1 MNGMSSVTEQ
11 VKAGPAFTQANL
23 TTKVKPSYDVVI
35 IGAGWAGLTLARQL
49 KMSRP
54 ELSIVQLDAATEYKA
69 KVGEATVEMTGHYFM
84 HRLGLANYLYRNHL
98 PKNGLRFL
106 FDSENHDLELHE
118 MSEHGTSNIPPHPA
132 FQLDRARLEED
143 LVAMN
148 REMGIDILL
157 GARVKDLE
165 IDESIHAAPH
175 LVQFDCP
182 ALGESIDPMGQT
194 VSGRWLVDASGKAG
208 LIAKK
213 YKLHHRCDVPQNA
226 STWARF
232 SNIKDIDALG
242 PKEWRRKV
250 NGRFLSTIHFTGEG
264 YWIWVIPLSGGFT
277 SIGVDCDKE
286 RMKKRPVKRDEFM
299 AFLKSHKGLAD
310 LLEGA
315 QMEDF
320 EAWGQLAYRGEKYM
334 SEHRWATTGFAAM
347 FLDPLFSFGGD
358 MISLFNDGICKT
370 ICEDFATEDES
381 EAITKL
387 AQNLPVLN
395 QQAHEFYQRIYS
407 HVNNVTP
414 VLDCGELCSPILAYI
429 TATYFLETA
438 WDYMADNFVDLE
450 RWQSKSHLRRG
461 YLALEK
467 KLNRQ
472 ILETAETLN
481 YEGRYFDRNS
491 IGFFESGAEIYR
503 YFVFEMGDKG
513 KDGRRIDLHT
523 KLWASIYLQVT
534 GSRLNLKKFASRNLV
549 QECLNLPQILTKD
562 SFTKA
567 DLPDLIQDINAA
579 LTQKLIEQSELE
591 FQEGELV
598 ASIDEMSFESGDVYI
613 ACTKDELTQDEMALL
628 TKQAKA
634 LWAQEQEYIHMPFT
648 VPYFLQFCRQTD
660 ESIMSDPIQDAEVPT
675 RKVAAERLLAQM
687 QRESQTAGAEELMQL
702 GQEEA
707 TETEKAGTC

>member
-1 MNGMSSVTEQ
+1 MKGMSNNPERLR
-11 VKAGPAFTQANL
+11 AGPAFTQANL
-23 TTKVKPSYDVVI
+23 TTQVKPTYDVVI

-54 ELSIVQLDAATEYKA
+54 ELSILQLDAATQYKA

-157 GARVKDLE
+157 GARVKALE
-165 IDESIHAAPH
+165 IAESNERESH
-175 LVQFDCP
+175 LLQFDCP
-182 ALGESIDPMGQT
+182 ALGDSIDPMGQT

-208 LIAKK
+208 LIAQK
-213 YKLHHRCDVPQNA
+213 YRLHHRRDVPKNA

-232 SNIKDIDALG
+232 SHVKDIDSLG
-242 PKEWRRKV
+242 PKAWRRKV
-250 NGRFLSTIHFTGEG
+250 NGRFLSTIHFTGGG

-277 SIGVDCDKE
+277 SIGVDCDKD
-286 RMKKRPVKRDEFM
+286 RMKNRPVKKEDFM

-310 LLEGA
+310 LLENA

-358 MISLFNDGICKT
+358 MIALFNDGICQS
-370 ICEDFATEDES
+370 ICDDFALEDEG
-381 EAITKL
+381 EANSLL
-387 AQNLPVLN
+387 AKNVPILN
-395 QQAHEFYQRIYS
+395 QQAHEFYQRIFS

-414 VLDCGELCSPILAYI
+414 VLDGGELCSPILAYI

-438 WDYMADNFVDLE
+438 WDYMADNFIDLE
-450 RWQSKSHLRRG
+450 RWQSKAHLRRG
-461 YLALEK
+461 FLALEK

-472 ILETAETLN
+472 ILETAVIMKQ
-481 YEGRYFDRNS
+481 EGRYFDRNLV
-491 IGFFESGAEIYR
+491 GFFESGADIYR
-503 YFVFEMGDKG
+503 YFVFEMGEKG
-513 KDGRRIDLHT
+513 KEGRRIDLHT
-523 KLWASIYLQVT
+523 KLWAYIYLQMT
-534 GSRLNLKKFASRNLV
+534 GSRLNLPQFASRKWV
-549 QECLNLPQILTKD
+549 HECLNLPEILNKD
-562 SFTKA
+562 SVTRA
-567 DLPDLIQDINAA
+567 DLPDLLARMGEKLTSVLIAQSDLDIEDGD
-579 LTQKLIEQSELE
+579 LI
-591 FQEGELV
+591 
-598 ASIDEMSFESGDVYI
+598 ATIDESAFASGLV
-613 ACTKDELTQDEMALL
+613 TLTLIKNVLISEDLVTL
-628 TKQAKA
+628 KKQANA

-660 ESIMSDPIQDAEVPT
+660 EDIMAKPIVDVQVPNL
-675 RKVAAERLLAQM
+675 AAAK
-687 QRESQTAGAEELMQL
+687 ANVFGDL
-702 GQEEA
+702 GQSNPLSDQGMTPHA
-707 TETEKAGTC
+707 VQKTSEKEGAC

>member
-1 MNGMSSVTEQ
+1 MKGMITNSEPLR
-11 VKAGPAFTQANL
+11 AGPAFTQANL
-23 TTKVKPSYDVVI
+23 NTRVKPAYDVVI

-54 ELSIVQLDAATEYKA
+54 ELSILQLDAATQYKA

-106 FDSENHDLELHE
+106 FDSEKHDLELHE

-157 GARVKDLE
+157 GARVKNLE
-165 IDESIHAAPH
+165 IAESCDTAPH
-175 LVQFDCP
+175 LLQFDCP
-182 ALGESIDPMGQT
+182 ALGASIDPMGQT

-208 LIAKK
+208 LIAQK
-213 YKLHHRCDVPQNA
+213 YRLHHRRDVPKNA
-226 STWARF
+226 ATWARF
-232 SNIKDIDALG
+232 SNVKDIDSLG
-242 PKEWRRKV
+242 PKAWRRKV

-277 SIGVDCDKE
+277 SIGVDCDKD
-286 RMKKRPVKRDEFM
+286 RMKNRPVKKDDFM
-299 AFLKSHKGLAD
+299 AFLNRHKGLAD
-310 LLEGA
+310 LLENA

-358 MISLFNDGICKT
+358 MIALFNDGICQS
-370 ICEDFATEDES
+370 IGEDFAIEDEQ
-381 EAITKL
+381 EANQLL
-387 AQNLPVLN
+387 AKNVPILN
-395 QQAHEFYQRIYS
+395 QQAHEFYQRIFS

-414 VLDCGELCSPILAYI
+414 VLDGGELCSPILAYI

-450 RWQSKSHLRRG
+450 RWQSKAHLRRG
-461 YLALEK
+461 FLALEK

-472 ILETAETLN
+472 ILETAATMKQ
-481 YEGRYFDRNS
+481 EGRYFDRNLV
-491 IGFFESGAEIYR
+491 GFFESGADIYR

-513 KDGRRIDLHT
+513 KEGRRIDLHT
-523 KLWASIYLQVT
+523 KLWANIYLQVT
-534 GSRLNLKKFASRNLV
+534 GSRLNLAKFSSRKLV
-549 QECLNLPQILTKD
+549 QECLNLPEIMLKD
-562 SFTKA
+562 SFTRA
-567 DLPDLIQDINAA
+567 DLPTLLDAIGEKLTQQLLEDSGLALSVDDVQATVDEAAFSHGMVTLTLKDRVLPVEDLIA
-579 LTQKLIEQSELE
+579 LN
-591 FQEGELV
+591 
-598 ASIDEMSFESGDVYI
+598 
-613 ACTKDELTQDEMALL
+613 
-628 TKQAKA
+628 KQANA
-634 LWAQEQEYIHMPFT
+634 LWAQEQEYIHMPFH
-648 VPYFLQFCRQTD
+648 VPFFLQFCRQTD
-660 ESIMSDPIQDAEVPT
+660 EDIMAKPIVDAQVPNMAVAMANVIGEISLSNALSDQDVTIQ
-675 RKVAAERLLAQM
+675 VAQKTSEK
-687 QRESQTAGAEELMQL
+687 EGA
-702 GQEEA
+702 
-707 TETEKAGTC
+707 C

>member
-1 MNGMSSVTEQ
+1 MNGMSNMAAQ

-23 TTKVKPSYDVVI
+23 TTQVKPSYDVVI

-54 ELSIVQLDAATEYKA
+54 ELSILQLDAATEYKA

-106 FDSENHDLELHE
+106 FDSENHDLELHQ

-165 IDESIHAAPH
+165 IDESVGRDPH

-182 ALGESIDPMGQT
+182 ALGESVDPMGQT

-213 YKLHHRCDVPQNA
+213 YKLHHRRDVPKNA

-277 SIGVDCDKE
+277 SIGVDCDKD
-286 RMKKRPVKRDEFM
+286 RMKNRPVKKDDFM
-299 AFLKSHKGLAD
+299 AFLKSHRGLAD
-310 LLEGA
+310 LLEDA

-358 MISLFNDGICKT
+358 MISLFNDGICQS
-370 ICEDFATEDES
+370 ICADFALEEDV
-381 EAITKL
+381 EANTL
-387 AQNLPVLN
+387 LTQQVPVLN
-395 QQAHEFYQRIYS
+395 QQAHEFYQRIFS
-407 HVNNVTP
+407 HVHNVTP

-450 RWQSKSHLRRG
+450 KWSSKSHLRRG

-472 ILETAETLN
+472 ILETAAIMKQ
-481 YEGRYFDRNS
+481 EGRYFDRNS
-491 IGFFESGAEIYR
+491 VGFFESGAEVYR

-534 GSRLNLKKFASRNLV
+534 ASRLNLPKFASRNLV
-549 QECLNLPQILTKD
+549 QECLNLPQILTKTSISRDDLPVLLEAMAD
-562 SFTKA
+562 SLKQKLLEESERMLTADDFSIQLDEAAFASDKVTVTGIKA
-567 DLPDLIQDINAA
+567 DL
-579 LTQKLIEQSELE
+579 SEAD
-591 FQEGELV
+591 F
-598 ASIDEMSFESGDVYI
+598 
-613 ACTKDELTQDEMALL
+613 ALL
-628 TKQAKA
+628 EKQANA
-634 LWAQEQEYIHMPFT
+634 LWNQEQEYIHMPFT

-660 ESIMSDPIQDAEVPT
+660 ESIMLDPIVDPEMPN
-675 RKVAAERLLAQM
+675 KAAAHKALFGS
-687 QRESQTAGAEELMQL
+687 ESDHSNPKRGAENQADTQASTQHEQVSS
-702 GQEEA
+702 
-707 TETEKAGTC
+707 C

>member
-1 MNGMSSVTEQ
+1 MKGMSNNTAQIKS
-11 VKAGPAFTQANL
+11 GPAFTQANL
-23 TTKVKPSYDVVI
+23 NTQIKPAYDLVI

-49 KMSRP
+49 KLARP
-54 ELSIVQLDAATEYKA
+54 DLSILQLDAATQFKG

-106 FDSENHDLELHE
+106 YDSENHNLELHQ
-118 MSEHGTSNIPPHPA
+118 MSEHGTTNIPPHPA

-148 REMGIDILL
+148 REMGIDILF

-165 IDESIHAAPH
+165 IEESESRSPH
-175 LVQFDCP
+175 IVQFDCP
-182 ALGESIDPMGQT
+182 ALGDTIDPMGQT
-194 VSGRWLVDASGKAG
+194 VSGQWLVDASGKAG

-213 YKLHHRCDVPQNA
+213 YQLHHRRDVPKNA

-232 SNIKDIDALG
+232 SNVKDIDALG

-286 RMKKRPVKRDEFM
+286 RMKNRPVKKDEFI
-299 AFLKSHKGLAD
+299 AFLKSHRGLAD
-310 LLEGA
+310 LLEDA
-315 QMEDF
+315 KMEDF
-320 EAWGQLAYRGEKYM
+320 EAWGQLAYRGEKYV

-358 MISLFNDGICKT
+358 MISLFNDGICKS
-370 ICEDFATEDES
+370 ICDDFALEDEGQ
-381 EAITKL
+381 ANQLMAK
-387 AQNLPVLN
+387 QVPVLN
-395 QQAHEFYQRIYS
+395 QQAHEFYQRIFI
-407 HVNNVTP
+407 HVHNVTP

-450 RWQSKSHLRRG
+450 RWQSKDYLRRG

-472 ILETAETLN
+472 ILETAAIMKQ
-481 YEGRYFDRNS
+481 EGRYFDRNLV
-491 IGFFESGAEIYR
+491 GFFESGAEVYR

-513 KDGRRIDLHT
+513 KEGRRIDLHT
-523 KLWASIYLQVT
+523 KLWANIYLQVT
-534 GSRLNLKKFASRNLV
+534 GSRLNLSKFASRNLV
-549 QECLNLPQILTKD
+549 HECLNLPEILEKA
-562 SFTKA
+562 SFSRA
-567 DLPDLIQDINAA
+567 DLPLLLTALSDK
-579 LTQKLIEQSELE
+579 LTQKLLENEGYELSPGSFNAVIE
-591 FQEGELV
+591 EG
-598 ASIDEMSFESGDVYI
+598 SFASGDVNI
-613 ACTKDELTQDEMALL
+613 VLLDESISDTVKAKLKKD
-628 TKQAKA
+628 AKA
-634 LWAQEQEYIHMPFT
+634 LWAMEQEYIHMPFT

-660 ESIMSDPIQDAEVPT
+660 EDIMAQPIVDIMVPN
-675 RKVAAERLLAQM
+675 KAAAEKHLALQA
-687 QRESQTAGAEELMQL
+687 QSAQQ
-702 GQEEA
+702 
-707 TETEKAGTC
+707 EKAQNLGETDGEMTKTSGEKASS

>member
-1 MNGMSSVTEQ
+1 MNGKSNITEQ

-23 TTKVKPSYDVVI
+23 TTSVKPAYDVVI

-54 ELSIVQLDAATEYKA
+54 ELSILQLDAATEYKA

-165 IDESIHAAPH
+165 VNEDPAPGSH

-182 ALGESIDPMGQT
+182 ALGETIDPMGQT

-208 LIAKK
+208 LLAKK
-213 YKLHHRCDVPQNA
+213 YKLHHRRDVPKNA

-232 SNIKDIDALG
+232 SNVKDIDSLG
-242 PKEWRRKV
+242 PKAWRRKV

-286 RMKKRPVKRDEFM
+286 RMKNRPVKKEEFM
-299 AFLKSHKGLAD
+299 AFLNSHRGLAD
-310 LLEGA
+310 LLEDA
-315 QMEDF
+315 EMEDF

-358 MISLFNDGICKT
+358 MISLFNDGICNA
-370 ICEDFATEDES
+370 ICDDFAIDDD
-381 EAITKL
+381 AQAAALL
-387 AQNLPVLN
+387 AANVPVLN

-472 ILETAETLN
+472 VLETASILKQ
-481 YEGRYFDRNS
+481 EGRYFDRNL

-534 GSRLNLKKFASRNLV
+534 GSRLNLPKFASRILV
-549 QECLNLPQILTKD
+549 QECLNLPQILTKE
-562 SFTKA
+562 SVTRA
-567 DLPDLIQDINAA
+567 DLADLIDDISEA
-579 LTQKLIEQSELE
+579 LTTKLIEQSDLE
-591 FQEGELV
+591 IPLGQCVARVDEASFSTGEVYLEITASTLSQEG
-598 ASIDEMSFESGDVYI
+598 I
-613 ACTKDELTQDEMALL
+613 ALL
-628 TKQAKA
+628 HKQAKA

-660 ESIMSDPIQDAEVPT
+660 EAIMAGPILDVDVPNRVVAEARVLEQM
-675 RKVAAERLLAQM
+675 AEM
-687 QRESQTAGAEELMQL
+687 EESQVSSAPMPISDDM
-702 GQEEA
+702 
-707 TETEKAGTC
+707 EKAGTC

>member
-1 MNGMSSVTEQ
+1 MNGMSSFTEQ

-23 TTKVKPSYDVVI
+23 MTKVKPSYDVVI

-49 KMSRP
+49 KMKQP
-54 ELSIVQLDAATEYKA
+54 NLAILQLDAATEYKA

-106 FDSENHDLELHE
+106 FDSENHDLSLHE

-165 IDESIHAAPH
+165 IDESEGREPH

-213 YKLHHRCDVPQNA
+213 YKLHHRRDVPKNA

-277 SIGVDCDKE
+277 SIGVDCDKD
-286 RMKKRPVKRDEFM
+286 RMKNRPVKKEDFM
-299 AFLKSHKGLAD
+299 AFLNSHKGLAD
-310 LLEGA
+310 LLENA

-358 MISLFNDGICKT
+358 MISLFNDGISEA
-370 ICEDFATEDES
+370 IVEDFALEDES
-381 EAITKL
+381 EANWQL
-387 AQNLPVLN
+387 AKKVPIQN
-395 QQAHEFYQRIYS
+395 QQAHEFYQRIFS

-438 WDYMADNFVDLE
+438 WDYMADSFIDLE
-450 RWQSKSHLRRG
+450 RWESKSHLRRG

-472 ILETAETLN
+472 ILETAVIMEQ
-481 YEGRYFDRNS
+481 EGRYFDRNLL
-491 IGFFESGAEIYR
+491 GFFESGAEVYR

-523 KLWASIYLQVT
+523 KLWASIYLQIT
-534 GSRLNLKKFASRNLV
+534 GSRLNLPKFAQRSLV
-549 QECLNLPQILTKD
+549 QECLNLAEILPKD
-562 SFTKA
+562 SVTRA
-567 DLPDLIQDINAA
+567 DLPPLLEALEAKLI
-579 LTQKLIEQSELE
+579 QKLIEKSDLELNGIPLQVKIEESSFASGEVTLMLGQSDLSDSEL
-591 FQEGELV
+591 G
-598 ASIDEMSFESGDVYI
+598 
-613 ACTKDELTQDEMALL
+613 LL
-628 TKQAKA
+628 KRQANA
-634 LWAQEQEYIHMPFT
+634 LWNEEQEYIHMPFT

-660 ESIMSDPIQDAEVPT
+660 ENIMAMPIVDPEVPDRKAAHKALFGKMPET
-675 RKVAAERLLAQM
+675 RVKRETKGADL
-687 QRESQTAGAEELMQL
+687 ESQAQAHS
-702 GQEEA
+702 A
-707 TETEKAGTC
+707 KASLC